1 MADSRTIPPPDFDDD
16 DPAGQAAWEIATAE
30 TLRARGDLADA
41 ASWYRRAANHLM
53 EAGDD
58 ERAIEVAK
66 LAAELVALESAVRPP
81 SERTASKA
89 PSATTSATPSAAVT
103 AVKPEPSKPK
113 APEPAPGSAAAK
125 IFGPGGV
132 AKPTG
137 QIPSPAAASAT
148 AGANQHASKS
158 VFPTQAPA
166 QPPQNKPMIS
176 SSTGAPGPS
185 QLASGASATK
195 PTGAQ
200 PRPASVAPPPAT
212 RTSVQTP
219 SLGTPTGRPPVPG
232 PAPRVPGPARSITP
246 QPQPAIRP
254 SAFAAPA
261 SPAAR
266 NVAIPP
272 PAAPPA
278 PSGDG
283 QKAPPPDGGDTSVIS
298 LGAIASP
305 IASLLDEAVANLEPV
320 PDASSPA
327 PVAKRPLSFLPQR
340 AAESESIA
348 ARLSALPLFSELPPD
363 SLRQLS
369 RQLIT
374 ESRSAD
380 ENVCESGAPE
390 GPLYVILSG
399 SAWVGV
405 AGRASPLAVLTAGD
419 FVGEVAALYGGPRT
433 ATVVAREP
441 MELVGVSPSV
451 LRAMARDFPA
461 FRESLIESI
470 QERMSESL
478 PHIATSLRRLTDE
491 ARKAIMSASEFVEIA
506 EGAEMMVEGEPAPA
520 LYLVAAGEAECFGG
534 ELGVSKAVRARVGE
548 LVGASSVITGT
559 PSGVSARA
567 ARTLLAAKISR
578 DKVRELL
585 KTVPSIADLLEDVA
599 APGRGVVC

>member
-66 LAAELVALESAVRPP
+66 LAAELVALESAVRPA

-89 PSATTSATPSAAVT
+89 PPAVVASVSPNTASATPVA
-103 AVKPEPSKPK
+103 KPEPAKAK

-132 AKPTG
+132 TKPTG
-137 QIPSPAAASAT
+137 QIPAPGAAANASANNAAT
-148 AGANQHASKS
+148 KS
-158 VFPTQAPA
+158 VFPTQSPA
-166 QPPQNKPMIS
+166 QPPPHKPTIS
-176 SSTGAPGPS
+176 SSPGQPTQS
-185 QLASGASATK
+185 SLPK
-195 PTGAQ
+195 PTGAH

-212 RTSVQTP
+212 RTTVQTP
-219 SLGTPTGRPPVPG
+219 SLGTPSARPPVPG

-246 QPQPAIRP
+246 QPQPAVRP
-254 SAFAAPA
+254 SAYAAPA

-272 PAAPPA
+272 PAAAVEP
-278 PSGDG
+278 
-283 QKAPPPDGGDTSVIS
+283 QRAPPPDGGDTSVIS

-320 PDASSPA
+320 QDASSPA

-348 ARLSALPLFSELPPD
+348 ARLSALPLFSDLPAD

-461 FRESLIESI
+461 FRESLIESVR
-470 QERMSESL
+470 ERMTESL

-491 ARKAIMSASEFVEIA
+491 ARKAIMAASEFVELA

-520 LYLVAAGEAECFGG
+520 LFIVAAGEAECFGG

-548 LVGASSVITGT
+548 IVGASSVITGT

-578 DKVRELL
+578 DQVRELL
-585 KTVPSIADLLEDVA
+585 KTIPSIADLLEDVA